1 MHKIRVWAELSD
13 EMFHNYECEA
23 RRQGVKIDT
32 LVQQTVNCLIKEL
45 EDEEREGGWEVGE
58 GCR

>member
-13 EMFHNYECEA
+13 EMYEQYEGEA
-23 RRQGVKIDT
+23 RRQGVAIEA

-45 EDEEREGGWEVGE
+45 DEEEHEAPRFVPPP
-58 GCR
+58 